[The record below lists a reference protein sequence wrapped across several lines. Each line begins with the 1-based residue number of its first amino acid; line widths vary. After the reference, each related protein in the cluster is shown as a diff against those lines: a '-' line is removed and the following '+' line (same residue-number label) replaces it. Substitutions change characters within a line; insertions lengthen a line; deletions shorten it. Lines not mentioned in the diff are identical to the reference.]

1 MIKKKKRTPM
11 FVTPLRKGLL
21 ALGAALCLLFVNFPV
36 SAQESHIITF
46 DVPRA
51 RTRSQG
57 KATAPTLRVST
68 IWGDRAAHAGD
79 PWDSVARRFFSR
91 LLRPFLRLLPG
102 RVRV

>member
-1 MIKKKKRTPM
+1 M

-21 ALGAALCLLFVNFPV
+21 ALGTALCLLFVNSPV
-36 SAQESHIITF
+36 SARGSHIITF

-51 RTRSQG
+51 RAEARGSDGTYPTCLNDLR
-57 KATAPTLRVST
+57 AIAP
-68 IWGDRAAHAGD
+68 RAAHAGD
-79 PWDSVARRFFSR
+79 LWDSVVRRFSSR